1 MRTALFTSFSF
12 SYTSYLGYFF
22 SYFRKACG
30 VECN

>member
-1 MRTALFTSFSF
+1 MRTALYTNFSF
-12 SYTSYLGYFF
+12 SNTFYLGYFF

>member
-1 MRTALFTSFSF
+1 MQNALYPTSSF
-12 SYTSYLGYFF
+12 SYAAFMWYSF